1 MALTGYC
8 VIYCGQH
15 RIRHLKALAFAIC
28 HISVLCAMDFYDFL
42 FRRVCYNIFLIL
54 LEVYCLSV
62 SWLFNVKHVRLQ
74 NTKILDFVYLQMLL
88 GEQTLEKA

>member
-1 MALTGYC
+1 
-8 VIYCGQH
+8 
-15 RIRHLKALAFAIC
+15 
-28 HISVLCAMDFYDFL
+28 MDFYDFL
-42 FRRVCYNIFLIL
+42 FRHVCYNIFLIL

-74 NTKILDFVYLQMLL
+74 NTEILDFVYLQMLL